1 MKAFKSLLFFI
12 TGILG
17 AFLVWSVVKIF
28 LPLTPPL
35 IENKSASKNINY
47 NINLS
52 RLFFNSNPRQNIPQN
67 IQTLKGVKLKA
78 VFTSK
83 DKNFIIIEKNNKTYF
98 VNLNENFE
106 GYKLIKINPQSAV
119 FKRGEREYK
128 ISFEKIKNFYSPEQN
143 IKTIPKSKID
153 KYKKNLTRVWK
164 EIGIIKTPEGYKI
177 TYIKPNSVFEKL
189 GLKKGDIILEIN
201 NMNLKSDA
209 DAWKAYN
216 SLQDAKEIEL
226 LIKRN
231 YNIKVLRYEID

>member
-12 TGILG
+12 TGIFG
-17 AFLVWSVVKIF
+17 AFLMWSIVKMF

-35 IENKSASKNINY
+35 TENKSAYKNKTY
-47 NINLS
+47 HINLT
-52 RLFFNSNPRQNIPQN
+52 RVFFNSNQKQNIPQN

-83 DKNFIIIEKNNKTYF
+83 DKNFIIVEKNNKTYF

-119 FKRGEREYK
+119 FKRGEKEYK
-128 ISFEKIKNFYSPEQN
+128 ISFEKIKNFYSSGEN
-143 IKTIPKSKID
+143 IKTIPKTEIE
-153 KYKKNLTRVWK
+153 KYKTNLSKVWK
-164 EIGIIKTPEGYKI
+164 EIGIIKTSGGYKI
-177 TYIKPNSVFEKL
+177 TYIKPNSVFENL
-189 GLKKGDIILEIN
+189 GLKKGDIILEVNGIELN
-201 NMNLKSDA
+201 TDA

-216 SLQDAKEIEL
+216 TLQNTKEIEL

-231 YNIKVLRYEID
+231 YNLKVLRYEID